1 MSAVASRGFEG
12 ATVDV
17 IARESGMSR
26 GAVGAYFPAKDEL
39 WPVVLDRAC
48 AALER
53 DVSEAFEQSHGVGMI
68 RVRSALAA
76 LLAVRAGDGAEQA
89 CWPELVRRAAREPA
103 LRERLA
109 PSLSRVERSLGDKAR
124 ALGESAG
131 LSLRIAPEH
140 AGRVILAVVSALAER
155 SRIDAEK
162 TAVEPHPDAVLLAQV
177 AGSLFSV

>member
-1 MSAVASRGFEG
+1 MTAVATRGFEG
-12 ATVDV
+12 ATIDV

-53 DVSEAFEQSHGVGMI
+53 DVSEAFEQSSGVGMI

-103 LRERLA
+103 LHERLA
-109 PSLSRVERSLGDKAR
+109 PALTRVERSLGEKAR
-124 ALGESAG
+124 ALGEAAG
-131 LSLRIAPEH
+131 LSLRVGPEH
-140 AGRVILAVVSALAER
+140 AGRVILAVISALAER
-155 SRIDAEK
+155 SRIDVDKSAL
-162 TAVEPHPDAVLLAQV
+162 EPHPDAALLAQV